1 MSKIL
6 TYILILITSLTA
18 KCADFEAFFPHLIK
32 VEGTFFTVTQY
43 DAGGAT
49 KFGVTYAV
57 FKSWCNGGIV
67 EISPCDKD
75 GNGKITVN
83 DLRLTVLQDVK
94 PIYKTQYWDICK
106 ADQIFNQAVAE
117 NIVDMVVHCGTGY
130 DRSHIKAIQ
139 RIVGVTQD
147 GKIGPKTLR
156 AINYGNSEQ
165 IYNDLTKYRKS
176 FYKKLTLKKRTQ
188 KKFLKGWYK
197 RLSILKSIHY
207 SHDEVK
213 KLSPLGFSWVVPMDS
228 NIVYGCFQQTTDSI
242 RFINRT
248 NNYDTRD

>member
-6 TYILILITSLTA
+6 TYILLTFATFTA
-18 KCADFEAFFPHLIK
+18 KSADFEAFFPHLIK

-49 KFGVTYAV
+49 KYGVTIAV
-57 FKSWCNGGIV
+57 YKTWCNGKQV
-67 EISPCDKD
+67 EIAPCDKD
-75 GNGKITVN
+75 NNGKITAN
-83 DLRLTVLQDVK
+83 DLRLTFLQDVK
-94 PIYKTQYWDICK
+94 PIYKTQYWDVCK
-106 ADQIFNQAVAE
+106 GDLITNQAVAE
-117 NIVDMVVHCGTGY
+117 NIVDMVVHCGIGY
-130 DRSHIKAIQ
+130 DRVHIKAIQ
-139 RIVGVTQD
+139 RIVGVVQD

-156 AINYGNSEQ
+156 AINQGNSEQ

-207 SHDEVK
+207 NEKVSFSLPFGSEPVDVLMCRTFEQINPI
-213 KLSPLGFSWVVPMDS
+213 SGFSFESAS
-228 NIVYGCFQQTTDSI
+228 NCRILRVEL
-242 RFINRT
+242 
-248 NNYDTRD
+248 

>member
-6 TYILILITSLTA
+6 PYLLVFLSFTA
-18 KCADFEAFFPHLIK
+18 QSADFEMFFPHLIK

-57 FKSWCNGGIV
+57 FQSWCNGKIMAV
-67 EISPCDKD
+67 VPCDKD
-75 GNGKITVN
+75 RNGKITTN

-106 ADQIFNQAVAE
+106 ADLITNQAVAE
-117 NIVDMVVHCGTGY
+117 NIVDMVVHCGVGY
-130 DRSHIKAIQ
+130 DRSHIKALQ
-139 RIVGVTQD
+139 RIVGVSQD
-147 GKIGPKTLR
+147 GKIGPQTLR
-156 AINYGNSEQ
+156 AINQGNSSK
-165 IYNDLTKYRKS
+165 IYNDLVKYRKS

-207 SHDEVK
+207 SHDKVTQ
-213 KLSPLGFSWVVPMDS
+213 LSPLGFPRVVPMDS
-228 NIVYGCFQQTTDSI
+228 VRLYGFYQQTTDS
-242 RFINRT
+242 T
-248 NNYDTRD
+248 NQLFQTYQ